1 MAARKQTRRKAG
13 WPGIHEGTSNNALN
27 LRVQDDLQGGA
38 MPNFAEYPAP
48 VTEGYAPVTNPEAD
62 ALARAH
68 DWYSPEK
75 VAERNK
81 FLASY
86 RWNDGKSAWE
96 PIAGKPRDVAAEPLD
111 CGKTRAEIQK
121 DCTAFLKTH
130 RWDEASGTYVAIKK

>member
-1 MAARKQTRRKAG
+1 MHLPGQKKRNESENSPLPVYRGLINRWRSLYEDQPSTRHVWNDGLGTYVLKEGAAVPEGVKTRAQ
-13 WPGIHEGTSNNALN
+13 I
-27 LRVQDDLQGGA
+27 
-38 MPNFAEYPAP
+38 
-48 VTEGYAPVTNPEAD
+48 
-62 ALARAH
+62 
-68 DWYSPEK
+68 